1 MDHILTIF
9 PHTSVEDSREILED
23 FTRGLQERGL
33 CDLPLENTGA
43 AEGAECYLIDVYA
56 GVTEVTPNDEIGHII
71 AEAKTNQEIIARF
84 QHEMRR
90 ERE

>member
-23 FTRGLQERGL
+23 FTRGLQERVL
-33 CDLPLENTGA
+33 CDLPLENAGA

-71 AEAKTNQEIIARF
+71 AEAKMNQEIIARF

-90 ERE
+90 E